1 MEISTEFLL
10 KSEKLRTLALTL
22 EQNEDFKKQCDTIF
36 RDIIYV
42 IENGFSYKFGSKC
55 LKIWGKNQ
63 LKSANRKNISKLV
76 ASSIIQDTAN
86 LVAYRSKDEDNL
98 VKNVGKII
106 SNPKTLSKEMISRFV
121 IKNFVYECN
130 IKLSID
136 QDTLYEFLRTN
147 FSLD

>member
-1 MEISTEFLL
+1 MIISTEILL
-10 KSEKLRTLALTL
+10 KSEELKTLAHTL
-22 EQNEDFKKQCDTIF
+22 EQNNDFKKQCDTIF

-63 LKSANRKNISKLV
+63 LKHANRKNISQLV
-76 ASSIIQDTAN
+76 ANSIIQDTAN

-98 VKNVGKII
+98 VKNVSKIV
-106 SNPKTLSKEMISRFV
+106 SNPKTFSEKMISRSV
-121 IKNFVYECN
+121 IKNFVYECS

-136 QDTLYEFLRTN
+136 QDTLYKFLMTN

>member
-1 MEISTEFLL
+1 MVISTEFLL
-10 KSEKLRTLALTL
+10 KSEKLRTLAHTL

-42 IENGFSYKFGSKC
+42 IEDGFSYKFGSKC
-55 LKIWGKNQ
+55 LKIWGKHQ
-63 LKSANRKNISKLV
+63 LKPTNRKNISKLV

-98 VKNVGKII
+98 VKNVSKII
-106 SNPKTLSKEMISRFV
+106 SSPKTLSKEMISRFV